1 MINIIENK
9 GQNKILQMQIFS
21 PQESYSVEYI
31 AFLES
36 DLGRLWQKIPFA
48 ELSKDITDAL
58 LKQRKHVPSWGYL
71 DIRGALAA
79 KVLSCYYNGL
89 SDKKL
94 IEKLNL
100 SKIYRW
106 FCFMPQPMSEQIK
119 DKDLLWRWRQFL
131 GDHIDLDAWNQ
142 TTLKAWK
149 ASLWHPHLRLTDATC
164 YEVNIAFPTSVN
176 LLWQSCEW
184 VYKLIPQLIKALG
197 LPSNRRIYRRYD
209 EQKPRQM
216 AYAKKRKKTH
226 KQTRH
231 RIKELLYW
239 LEKGLDII
247 KPLIK
252 LYEGHMLDGLLR
264 HMVASNEHKMDKIKI
279 DLDRFKTIQKLLV
292 QQKRLY
298 EDPKAKID
306 DRIVS
311 LQQPHINPIVRGKE
325 NKRVEFGPKVNMLRV
340 GGINVIERFSF
351 KSFNETTSFQSACTK
366 YDTVTGKCQQIGA
379 DAIYASN
386 VNRRF
391 ATQEKMATCFVPKG
405 RQVANEDKKQ
415 EQKKARSVIAK
426 IRATHMEGSFGNEK
440 QHYEAR
446 TIVAKTPQ
454 TQKCAL
460 LCAVLTANAMTL
472 VKKDRDKEAEVLK
485 SKKQKLN
492 EKGHHKR
499 AA

>member
-1 MINIIENK
+1 MINNIENK

-48 ELSKDITDAL
+48 DLSRDITTQLSK
-58 LKQRKHVPSWGYL
+58 QGKHVPSWGYL
-71 DIRGALAA
+71 DIRGAIAA

-89 SDKKL
+89 SDRKL

-106 FCFMPQPMSEQIK
+106 FCFMSHPMSEQIK

-131 GDHIDLDAWNQ
+131 GTHIDLDTWNM

-149 ASLWHPHLRLTDATC
+149 QDLAHPQLRLTDATC
-164 YEVNIAFPTSVN
+164 YEVNIAYPTSVN

-184 VYKLIPQLIKALG
+184 VYKRIPQLIKALG
-197 LPSNRRIYRRYD
+197 LPSKRRAYRRYE
-209 EQKPRQM
+209 EQKARQM

-226 KQTRH
+226 RQTH
-231 RIKELLYW
+231 NRIGQLLHW
-239 LEKGLDII
+239 LEKGIDII
-247 KPLIK
+247 KPLLK
-252 LYEGHMLDGLLR
+252 LYEGHMFDNFLKHLGS
-264 HMVASNEHKMDKIKI
+264 SNERKMDNLRI
-279 DLDRFKTIQKLLV
+279 DLERFKTIRKV
-292 QQKRLY
+292 FEQQKQLH
-298 EDPKAKID
+298 EDPKSKIE

-311 LQQPHINPIVRGKE
+311 LHQPHIRPIVRGKE

-340 GGINVIERFSF
+340 GGISVVERFSF
-351 KSFNETTSFQSACTK
+351 NSFNETTSFQSACTK

-379 DAIYASN
+379 DAIYATN
-386 VNRRF
+386 RNRRF

-405 RQVANEDKKQ
+405 KQVANEEKKQ
-415 EQKKARSVIAK
+415 EQKKARSVIAT

-440 QHYEAR
+440 QHYDTR
-446 TIVAKTPQ
+446 KIVAKTPQ

-472 VKKDRDKEAEVLK
+472 VKKDRDKEAELLK
-485 SKKQKLN
+485 RQRQKQH